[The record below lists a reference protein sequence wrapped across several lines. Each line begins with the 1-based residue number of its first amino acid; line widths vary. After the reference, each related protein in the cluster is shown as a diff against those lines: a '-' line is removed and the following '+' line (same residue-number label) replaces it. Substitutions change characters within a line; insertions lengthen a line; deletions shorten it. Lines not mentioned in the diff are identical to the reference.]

1 MAIKTVTKN
10 NKKNGNGNGNGVTSN
25 AAKFAFFYM
34 LSLVALIF
42 MSLSTGMIIFQ
53 IINKKIIDLAYNF
66 PGMFDS
72 GVMKFAISAIII
84 AAPIYYITTWQ
95 INKSLQSGDLNRDSG
110 IRKWLTYFIL
120 FASSVFMLVWLVA
133 TVYSFLDGEL
143 TTKFILKS
151 LTAMAIA
158 TIIFSYYFY
167 DIKREKVEG
176 IKDDVVRYYFFGTAA
191 LVLFALVSAFF
202 FVESPM
208 ETRARKQ
215 DNAVLERFDRIDSA
229 INSYYAENRSVP
241 MDLNEMIDATKG
253 FLREEDVQDPLT
265 KEKFVYNQTSNASYQ
280 LCATFKGTNKVSNE
294 IGYNYYK
301 DRWPHDAGYQCLTQ
315 RINANSFGPKP
326 APMF

>member
-1 MAIKTVTKN
+1 MATKNN
-10 NKKNGNGNGNGVTSN
+10 NKKNGNGITSN

-42 MSLSTGMIIFQ
+42 MALSTGMIIFQ
-53 IINKKIIDLAYNF
+53 IINKKIVDLAYNF

-72 GVMKFAISAIII
+72 GAMKFAISAIII
-84 AAPIYYITTWQ
+84 AAPIYYITAWQ
-95 INKSLQSGDLNRDSG
+95 INKNLESGDLNKDSG

-120 FASSVFMLVWLVA
+120 FASSVVMIGWLIA

-151 LTAMAIA
+151 LTAMSIA
-158 TIIFSYYFY
+158 VIIFSYYFY
-167 DIKREKVEG
+167 DIKREKVQDV
-176 IKDDVVRYYFFGTAA
+176 KDKVIQYYFIGTVA
-191 LVLFALVSAFF
+191 LVFFALVSAFF

-241 MDLNEMIDATKG
+241 MNLDELADTTKG
-253 FLREEDVQDPLT
+253 FLRAEDIQDPLT
-265 KEKFVYNQTSNASYQ
+265 KEKFIYNQTSNVSYQ
-280 LCATFKGTNKVSNE
+280 LCANFKGSNKVSNE

-315 RINANSFGPKP
+315 RINASNFAPKP
-326 APMF
+326 APIY

>member
-1 MAIKTVTKN
+1 MSTKNN
-10 NKKNGNGNGNGVTSN
+10 NKKNGNGITSN

-42 MSLSTGMIIFQ
+42 MSLSTGIIIFQ
-53 IINKKIIDLAYNF
+53 IINKKIVDLAYNF

-72 GVMKFAISAIII
+72 GAMKFAISAIII
-84 AAPIYYITTWQ
+84 AAPIYYVTAWQ
-95 INKSLQSGDLNRDSG
+95 INNNLQSGDLNKDSG

-120 FASSVFMLVWLVA
+120 FASSVVMLGWLIA

-151 LTAMAIA
+151 LTAMSIA
-158 TIIFSYYFY
+158 VIIFSYYFY

-176 IKDDVVRYYFFGTAA
+176 VKDRVILIYFYGTLA
-191 LVLFALVSAFF
+191 LVIFSLISAFF

-215 DNAVLERFDRIDSA
+215 DNAVLERFDRIDGA
-229 INSYYAENRSVP
+229 VNSYYAENKSMPVGLEALF
-241 MDLNEMIDATKG
+241 DTNKG

-265 KEKFVYNQTSNASYQ
+265 KEKFVYNLTSSSAYQ
-280 LCATFKGTNKVSNE
+280 LCATFRISNKDISEVS
-294 IGYNYYK
+294 YNYYK
-301 DRWPHDAGYQCLTQ
+301 DRWPHDAGYQCLIQ
-315 RINANSFGPKP
+315 KVRVNDYAPKP
-326 APMF
+326 LY

>member
-1 MAIKTVTKN
+1 MAKTVAKKSN
-10 NKKNGNGNGNGVTSN
+10 NKNSVAPTNN

-42 MSLSTGMIIFQ
+42 MALSTGMIIFQ
-53 IINKKIIDLAYNF
+53 IINKKIVDLAYNF

-95 INKSLQSGDLNRDSG
+95 INKNLQSGELDRDSG

-120 FASSVFMLVWLVA
+120 FASSVVMLGWLIA

-151 LTAMAIA
+151 LTAMSIA
-158 TIIFSYYFY
+158 VIVFSYYFY

-176 IKDDVVRYYFFGTAA
+176 VKDDVVRYYFIGTLA
-191 LVLFALVSAFF
+191 LVIFSIVSAFF

-215 DNAVLERFDRIDSA
+215 DNAILEKFDRIDNA
-229 INSYYAENRSVP
+229 VNTYYAENRSMPVN
-241 MDLNEMIDATKG
+241 LEELVDAGISKG
-253 FLREEDVQDPLT
+253 FLQTEGIQDPLT
-265 KEKFVYNQTSNASYQ
+265 KEKFIYNLTSSSAYQ
-280 LCATFKGTNKVSNE
+280 LCATFKISNKDIREVS
-294 IGYNYYK
+294 YNYFK

-315 RINANSFGPKP
+315 KVRVNEYAPKP
-326 APMF
+326 LY